1 MDRCNG
7 CVYENFR
14 RMKDPTNIQPNSV
27 VIVGE
32 APGSMEVVKGVPFI
46 GPSGDLLERSCALV
60 GLPSFR
66 SMYITNVMMCRPPA
80 GVIKKDAI
88 FRCAPRLQAELK
100 AVNPKLII
108 VLGTVALQAVM
119 GDSSLKITQCHGV
132 TLNWN
137 GSTVIPALHPAA
149 ILRAPGE
156 YKSFVS
162 DLFKGKQLLDGVKM
176 YDAGSPEYYVPQSLY
191 EVQRAMEYLIRR
203 GIRQKNFIVGADIE
217 TGDKNRILCLG
228 ICYQKNCV
236 IIFKEEFIPF
246 LAPLLS
252 SQYIKFCWHNGQYDT
267 SYLWWM
273 KLLARIDH
281 DCILLQYCLN
291 EHEGDK
297 ALELLATRYLG
308 IQNYKNVPKNYTKKG
323 DVGYESVPTSVLWP
337 YLAKDCDYTF
347 QIAYI
352 LGPKVERDPDLKKL
366 YYNLL
371 IPASNFLRRVSSN
384 GLYPNYGYIEQLR
397 EDFIQE
403 EERLEDRIMDAVQHL
418 WNPEEYKQATG
429 AQTAKDMF
437 KPSSPKQLKYML
449 FTKMGLVNKTRKKGS
464 TDKEVLKSL
473 EGKHPVIPLLLDLR
487 SAAKTRGTYIDG
499 TLKRVGADGRVH
511 SFFTLYKTV
520 TGRLSSRNP
529 NLQNIPRESKIK
541 QIFCAAPGNAL
552 IEADYKGA
560 ELRVLAYLSGD
571 KALTQVFVDGRDPH
585 VEVAIELYGKD
596 FTDDQKIRAKAVNF
610 GIAYGRTE
618 FSLAREYNISLN
630 EALAM
635 IDKWSHMYPQAWQ
648 YLLQCD
654 EDARTGKVLVTPFG
668 RKRRFGLI
676 TQEKLNELEN
686 EARNFRVQNIASDLN
701 LLSGM
706 DMEIGLSLHNYML
719 VNLVHDSIVAE
730 GPFDLDLIRACCEH
744 MKSVMSASPKKYLG
758 TSIPFVADVKI
769 GHTWGALT
777 KEKDFWKELE

>member
-1 MDRCNG
+1 
-7 CVYENFR
+7 
-14 RMKDPTNIQPNSV
+14 MKDPVNLQHNDV
-27 VIVGE
+27 VLVGE
-32 APGSMEVVKGVPFI
+32 APGALEIAKGIPFV
-46 GPSGDLLERSCALV
+46 GQPGDLLERSCALV
-60 GLPSFR
+60 GLPTFR
-66 SMYITNVMMCRPPA
+66 SMYITNALMCRPPA
-80 GVIKKDAI
+80 GQIKKEAI
-88 FRCAPRLQAELK
+88 FRCSPRLQAELK
-100 AVNPKLII
+100 VVNPKLII
-108 VLGTVALQAVM
+108 ALGTTAIQSVM

-132 TLNWN
+132 AMSWN
-137 GSTVIPALHPAA
+137 NAIVIPALHPAA
-149 ILRAPGE
+149 VLRAVGE
-156 YKSFVS
+156 YKSFVT
-162 DLFKGKQLLDGVKM
+162 DLFKGKQMLDGVKA
-176 YDAGSPEYYVPQSLY
+176 YDAGSPEYFVPQSLY

-217 TGDKNRILCLG
+217 TGDHNRILCLG
-228 ICYQKNCV
+228 VCYQKNCV

-267 SYLWWM
+267 SFFWWM
-273 KLLARIDH
+273 KILARIDH
-281 DCILLQYCLN
+281 DTILLQYCLN

-308 IQNYKNVPKNYTKKG
+308 IPNYKGGPKLYTKKG
-323 DVGYESVPTSVLWP
+323 DVGYESVPTHILWA

-347 QIAYI
+347 QLAYI
-352 LGPKVERDPDLKKL
+352 LGPRVERDPDLKKL
-366 YYNLL
+366 YYDLL
-371 IPASNFLRRVSSN
+371 LPASNFLRRVSSN

-397 EDFIQE
+397 EEFIQE
-403 EERLEDRIMDAVQHL
+403 EERLEDKIIDAVQHL
-418 WNPEEYKQATG
+418 WNPEEYRRDTG
-429 AQTAKDMF
+429 AGPSAKEMF
-437 KPSSPKQLKYML
+437 KPSSPKQLKWML

-487 SAAKTRGTYIDG
+487 SATKTRGTYIDG
-499 TLKRVGADGRVH
+499 TVKRVAVDGRVH

-529 NLQNIPRESKIK
+529 NLQNIPRESRIK
-541 QIFCAAPGNAL
+541 QIFCAAPGNVL

-571 KALTQVFVDGRDPH
+571 KSLTQVFVDGRDPH

-635 IDKWSHMYPQAWQ
+635 IDKWSHMYPQAWE

-701 LLSGM
+701 LLSSM
-706 DMEIGLSLHNYML
+706 NMEIPLSLHNFKL
-719 VNLVHDSIVAE
+719 VNLVHDSIVSE
-730 GPFDLDLIRACCEH
+730 GPYDLDLIRTVSER
-744 MKSVMSASPKKYLG
+744 MKATMSASPKKYLG
-758 TSIPFVADVKI
+758 TDIPFVADIKI
-769 GHTWGALT
+769 GQTWGALT